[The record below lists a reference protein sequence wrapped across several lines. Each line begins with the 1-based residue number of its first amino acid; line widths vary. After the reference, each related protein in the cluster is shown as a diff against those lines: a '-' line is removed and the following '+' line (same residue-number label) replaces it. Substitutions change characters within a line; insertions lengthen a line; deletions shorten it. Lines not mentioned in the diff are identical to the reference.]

1 MRTLFAS
8 IVTLLFFA
16 SAAHACPFSGHS
28 DDKVVKKPKP
38 VVVIGT

>member
-16 SAAHACPFSGHS
+16 SAAQACPFSGHS
-28 DDKVVKKPKP
+28 DDKVVKKP
-38 VVVIGT
+38 VVIVGT